1 MRCQAGD
8 IRHPHLRAQ
17 KPAFLVGVLQQRP
30 VKMLFPWRHQHVIA
44 HPGPLTTQSLF
55 RLGGA
60 NTRRFQCLQYRRG
73 LPVVRPFT
81 SKTRKPSRPSTMTM
95 APVIIN
101 IFAIPGL
108 AL

>member
-73 LPVVRPFT
+73 LPRC
-81 SKTRKPSRPSTMTM
+81 SSLHKQNKKTQQTQYYDDGARHH
-95 APVIIN
+95 
-101 IFAIPGL
+101 
-108 AL
+108 